1 MRMIEV
7 KNVSFS
13 YKSKYQVVEALKNVS
28 CTFEAGKIYAIH
40 GESGSGKSTLLSLL
54 AGLDVADEG
63 NVMID
68 GNDLASMNRDDYR
81 KNQVSVIYQEFHL
94 FPLLNA
100 LENIMYPLEMKGISA
115 KKAKEIAM
123 KHLEEV
129 GLSERVAVQYP
140 KMMSGGQQQRVA
152 IARAI
157 AGGGN
162 IVLADEPTG
171 NLDSENEEHIVRM
184 LKYLAHEKGYLV
196 IVVTHNQEIVKQC
209 DVKIKMKDG
218 RIV

>member
-28 CTFEAGKIYAIH
+28 CTFESGKIYAIH

-63 NVMID
+63 SILID
-68 GNDLASMNRDDYR
+68 GKDLSGMDKDEYR

-129 GLSERVAVQYP
+129 GLSGRIAVQYP

-184 LKYLAHEKGYLV
+184 LKFLAHEKGYLV

>member
-1 MRMIEV
+1 
-7 KNVSFS
+7 
-13 YKSKYQVVEALKNVS
+13 
-28 CTFEAGKIYAIH
+28 
-40 GESGSGKSTLLSLL
+40 
-54 AGLDVADEG
+54 
-63 NVMID
+63 MID
-68 GNDLASMNRDDYR
+68 GEDLSGMDRDEYR
-81 KNQVSVIYQEFHL
+81 KNQVAVVYQAFHL

-100 LENIMYPLEMKGISA
+100 LENIMYPLELKGMDK
-115 KKAKEIAM
+115 KKARKIAL
-123 KHLEEV
+123 KYLTEV
-129 GLSERVAVQYP
+129 GLAESVAEQYP

-171 NLDSENEEHIVRM
+171 NLDSENEGHIVGM
-184 LKYLAHEKGYLV
+184 LKALAHEKGYLV

-218 RIV
+218 RIE

>member
-1 MRMIEV
+1 MPL
-7 KNVSFS
+7 
-13 YKSKYQVVEALKNVS
+13 A
-28 CTFEAGKIYAIH
+28 
-40 GESGSGKSTLLSLL
+40 LL

-81 KNQVSVIYQEFHL
+81 KNQVSVIYQAFHL

-100 LENIMYPLEMKGISA
+100 LENIMYPLEMKGISK
-115 KKAKEIAM
+115 KKAREVAL
-123 KHLEEV
+123 KHLKEV
-129 GLSERVAVQYP
+129 GLSESVATQYP
-140 KMMSGGQQQRVA
+140 KMMSGGQQQRIA

-184 LKYLAHEKGYLV
+184 LKFLAHEKGYLV